1 MAGINRR
8 PEAESEG
15 ILQPGGSNAIDQP
28 PVRVH
33 SADNASSSGDESG
46 RTEKYT
52 GLRSSSSSFR
62 RVSLSMPDGTSI
74 RKISKEDLLSLE
86 ESIKKELIIEDH
98 EEIGPST
105 VPSTPVSTELEE
117 LQKKVQSELE
127 LASIKLSKIVP
138 AA

>member
-8 PEAESEG
+8 PEAEIEG
-15 ILQPGGSNAIDQP
+15 ILQPGGSNTIDQS

-33 SADNASSSGDESG
+33 STDNASSSGNESG
-46 RTEKYT
+46 RTEKDT
-52 GLRSSSSSFR
+52 GLPSSSSSFC

-86 ESIKKELIIEDH
+86 ESIKKEQIVEDH
-98 EEIGPST
+98 EEIAPLT

>member
-8 PEAESEG
+8 PEAEIEG
-15 ILQPGGSNAIDQP
+15 ILQPGGSNAIDQS

-33 SADNASSSGDESG
+33 STDNASSSGNESG
-46 RTEKYT
+46 RTEKDA
-52 GLRSSSSSFR
+52 GLPSSSSSFR

-98 EEIGPST
+98 EEIAPLT